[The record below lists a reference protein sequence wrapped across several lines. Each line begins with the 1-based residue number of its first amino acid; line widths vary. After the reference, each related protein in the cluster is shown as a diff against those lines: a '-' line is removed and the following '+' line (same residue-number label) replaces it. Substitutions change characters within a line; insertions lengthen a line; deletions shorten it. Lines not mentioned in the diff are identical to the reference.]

1 MIKEIQTGAVKDEIL
16 ERQGRSREE
25 AAAKEKESLAKAI
38 GKEVEDLEATGNS
51 AEDFIG
57 EIYSQKAKEAE
68 KTDKGKGILEIIG
81 LKKTALEKA
90 EAEKKNMAKGLEY
103 ITGGKKFAGEKYIK
117 GIDQKYETLNKLLQE
132 HDKVMEM
139 EGISDNIKKSKE
151 LEVQISEFLKFMSK
165 EPNVSRYGWNA
176 EKEVY
181 EDRTKYAL

>member
-1 MIKEIQTGAVKDEIL
+1 MIKEIQTGAVKKEIF
-16 ERQGRSREE
+16 ERQEKSQEE
-25 AAAKEKESLAKAI
+25 EAAKEKENLASAI
-38 GKEVEDLEATGNS
+38 GIKVENLEATGKS
-51 AEDFIG
+51 TKDFIG

-68 KTDKGKGILEIIG
+68 KTDKEKGILEIIG

-103 ITGGKKFAGEKYIK
+103 ITGGKKIAGEKYIK

-151 LEVQISEFLKFMSK
+151 LEIKISEFLKFMSK
-165 EPNVSRYGWNA
+165 EPNVSRYGWNE